1 MDRLHAI
8 PVYVRVAQLGSF
20 SKAAD
25 DLEISR
31 AAVSET
37 VVALEKHLGV
47 TLLARTTRRVTPTS
61 EGVEY
66 LQRCLRILG
75 ELEAADEAARGARTK
90 PQGHLRVDV
99 PTAYGRILLL
109 PALPQFVKRYPDLEL
124 EVRFNDRVVDL
135 VAERVDIAVRVGTVR
150 PPNYVVRRIA
160 TTRRVVVGS
169 PGYFA
174 AEGWPQK
181 PEQRTRHR
189 LVGLLNGATGRTIE
203 WEFRG
208 RKVPKLRYSP
218 VFNLAEA
225 QLSAAIV
232 GTGLAQTID
241 LMAGEQIARGKLETV
256 LDEYVGDGPPIS
268 LVYLESAHRSAKIR
282 VFSEFAAGL
291 LLRWRENLAKG
302 GRGSRED

>member
-8 PVYVRVAQLGSF
+8 QVYVRVAQLGSF

-25 DLEISR
+25 DLELSR

-37 VVALEKHLGV
+37 VAALEKHLGT

-66 LQRCLRILG
+66 LQRCLRILA
-75 ELEAADEAARGARTK
+75 ELDAADEAARGARAK
-90 PQGHLRVDV
+90 PQGHLRVEV
-99 PTAYGRILLL
+99 PTAFGRILLL

-124 EVRFNDRVVDL
+124 DVRFNDRVIDL
-135 VAERVDIAVRVGTVR
+135 VAERVDIAVRVGAVR
-150 PPNYVVRRIA
+150 TPNYVVRRIS

-169 PGYFA
+169 PAYLA
-174 AEGWPQK
+174 AEGRPQK
-181 PEQRTRHR
+181 PEDLRKHR

-203 WEFRG
+203 WEFKG
-208 RKVPKLRYSP
+208 RTVPKLRYSP

-225 QLSAAIV
+225 QLAAAIV

-241 LMAGEQIARGKLETV
+241 LMAGEQIARGKLETL
-256 LDEYVGDGPPIS
+256 LDDYVGDGPPIS

-282 VFSEFAAGL
+282 VFSDFAAGL
-291 LLRWRENLAKG
+291 LLKWRENLARG
-302 GRGSRED
+302 GRGARED